1 VIDAVLL
8 NERVRTARAHIER
21 SDEATLGRQAA
32 LSAIPA
38 PTGAEAARGARVADM
53 FGEAGL
59 DEITID
65 DVGPPG
71 RAIRHS
77 GADGRGGSAR
87 GAGGGHVR

>member
-1 VIDAVLL
+1 MIDAVPL
-8 NERVRTARAHIER
+8 NERVRAARAHIER

-38 PTGAEAARGARVADM
+38 PTGAEGARGARVAEM

-65 DVGPPG
+65 AVGNV
-71 RAIRHS
+71 
-77 GADGRGGSAR
+77 RGWCGKRETANGSSKLSSKLA
-87 GAGGGHVR
+87 AF